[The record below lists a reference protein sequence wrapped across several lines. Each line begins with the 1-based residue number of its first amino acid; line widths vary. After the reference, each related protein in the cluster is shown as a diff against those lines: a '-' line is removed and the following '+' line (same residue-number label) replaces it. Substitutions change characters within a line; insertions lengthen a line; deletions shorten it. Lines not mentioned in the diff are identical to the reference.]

1 MKTLTG
7 REINVTPNYSAL
19 TFTIRTAAGKYR
31 TTKMTKPE
39 FNDCLHNTVN
49 DWADFLG
56 SSDYSRV

>member
-39 FNDCLHNTVN
+39 FNECLHNTAN
-49 DWADFLG
+49 DWQHFLG
-56 SSDYSRV
+56 SDDYSLV